1 MPSSQRPWFLLATAT
16 PLLAAATVPVFN
28 GQHSGHPGP
37 MRRVLRSFLGRMD
50 SITMTEAPLTVRQA
64 QAADLPSLARY
75 GFALGRLHAGFD
87 AERFTTPPDGE
98 NAYAAF
104 FQAEMQ
110 RPEVAVLIA
119 ELGPQ
124 PVGYAFVRMEPM
136 SLVDLRTAGAWL
148 HDIYVDPQARRGGI
162 GHLLLEA
169 AKEAALRLGSSSL
182 MLSASPH
189 NAKARALFER
199 AGLRPTMIE
208 MRIELDPS
216 PTC

>member
-1 MPSSQRPWFLLATAT
+1 
-16 PLLAAATVPVFN
+16 
-28 GQHSGHPGP
+28 
-37 MRRVLRSFLGRMD
+37 
-50 SITMTEAPLTVRQA
+50 MTEAPLTVRQA
-64 QAADLPSLARY
+64 QDADLPHLARY
-75 GFALGRLHAGFD
+75 GLALGRLHVGFD
-87 AERFTTPPDGE
+87 GQRFATPPGGE
-98 NAYAAF
+98 SAYAAF
-104 FQAEMQ
+104 FRAELQ
-110 RPEVAVLIA
+110 RPEVALLIA

-162 GHLLLEA
+162 GRLLLDA

-189 NAKARALFER
+189 NAKAQALFQR

-208 MRIELDPS
+208 MRLELEQEPPS
-216 PTC
+216 PSAPAA